1 MEALTGFAVLS
12 LLSSLL
18 LSLLP
23 ETRLKSTVHLVASLL
38 LLLSWLTAL
47 QTLCTRFSQPE
58 SSASA
63 ASPLSETAD
72 FPLLMRWM
80 PCRASHP
87 RRRTPHEHDPLPGAA
102 SAGRLAVCS
111 NRAVRGAGAVRECNQ
126 RQQPRRGNPHCPR
139 AVRNRGGGQCQ
150 RNHLHRGQSTLRRGG
165 GGVRRGGHCRPP
177 ALAGSR
183 DDASWAGQQPRRRV
197 SAKGGNA
204 P

>member
-38 LLLSWLTAL
+38 LLLLSWLTAL

-72 FPLLMRWM
+72 FSFADAVDALSRQP
-80 PCRASHP
+80 
-87 RRRTPHEHDPLPGAA
+87 
-102 SAGRLAVCS
+102 SAQ
-111 NRAVRGAGAVRECNQ
+111 E
-126 RQQPRRGNPHCPR
+126 
-139 AVRNRGGGQCQ
+139 
-150 RNHLHRGQSTLRRGG
+150 
-165 GGVRRGGHCRPP
+165 
-177 ALAGSR
+177 
-183 DDASWAGQQPRRRV
+183 DAP
-197 SAKGGNA
+197 
-204 P
+204 

>member
-38 LLLSWLTAL
+38 LLSWLTAR

-72 FPLLMRWM
+72 FSFADAVDALSRQP
-80 PCRASHP
+80 
-87 RRRTPHEHDPLPGAA
+87 
-102 SAGRLAVCS
+102 SAQ
-111 NRAVRGAGAVRECNQ
+111 E
-126 RQQPRRGNPHCPR
+126 
-139 AVRNRGGGQCQ
+139 
-150 RNHLHRGQSTLRRGG
+150 
-165 GGVRRGGHCRPP
+165 
-177 ALAGSR
+177 
-183 DDASWAGQQPRRRV
+183 DAP
-197 SAKGGNA
+197 
-204 P
+204 